1 MVALRP
7 GNGPIWERRPDRL
20 LRRPSRE
27 WLTLSRW
34 SRRVP
39 TLPRIVMEV
48 SALMQPFRRSD
59 EGHHTTT
66 NGPQKP
72 SRPANSAWRSLLAES
87 SVVRTMDTSERTR
100 HCLVARVD
108 RRDRTHM
115 RRPIAPHQPT
125 PGSRNNA
132 RHVAPCQQPG
142 LSSTFRITRPG
153 VNVAERSEPTGL
165 FRLALI
171 RWFCRVDYEF
181 CVDPFGLTSKAS
193 CDRKKHTS
201 NSMKKLT

>member
-1 MVALRP
+1 
-7 GNGPIWERRPDRL
+7 
-20 LRRPSRE
+20 
-27 WLTLSRW
+27 
-34 SRRVP
+34 
-39 TLPRIVMEV
+39 
-48 SALMQPFRRSD
+48 MQRFRRSD
-59 EGHHTTT
+59 EVDLTTSDD
-66 NGPQKP
+66 PRKP

-87 SVVRTMDTSERTR
+87 LVVRTMDTWERTR
-100 HCLVARVD
+100 HRLVARVE
-108 RRDRTHM
+108 RHRPHM
-115 RRPIAPHQPT
+115 RRPIAPRQPT

-181 CVDPFGLTSKAS
+181 CADPFGLTSKAS